1 MLSHLDLFCFKV
13 WKLHKWLFGIFH
25 RFFLLPPP
33 SLLLIRL
40 QLHTE
45 TKRSILNHSFKGF
58 FLLLIFSYLNRVVC
72 CRVRYHGKA
81 KLYTEKKKN
90 KRKTHNRQN
99 DWSKR
104 TLAYFRT
111 LFAGLGGLRMDLRRR
126 NVVLDLFNFLFAC
139 ILFFFF
145 FCKTIISCVWDFLLP
160 YNSEEYFT
168 LRYFSTEKKYK

>member
-1 MLSHLDLFCFKV
+1 MAFWDFSS
-13 WKLHKWLFGIFH
+13 
-25 RFFLLPPP
+25 FFLLPPP

-139 ILFFFF
+139 ILFFF
-145 FCKTIISCVWDFLLP
+145 CKTIISCVWDFLLP